1 MPLHA
6 EWWRAAER
14 GVYSHVIKTPM
25 DHDRPATAVAVP
37 DRRIRSLQSRRTK
50 QTDRQTMPYGWT
62 RCDGS
67 LLLSAAQ
74 SRCFVARLSQCSVAL
89 SHTHSFLVRLLMDEA
104 VASCSDLSR
113 SRIEVC
119 VCGYVCVY
127 MRPRSGSGR
136 GGSKLGEEWYVLL
149 QCQQRLLHTRE
160 KAARRA
166 QPFKARVE
174 TQPPQSAF
182 ANAAMTRCTAAP
194 RDG

>member
-1 MPLHA
+1 MP
-6 EWWRAAER
+6 
-14 GVYSHVIKTPM
+14 
-25 DHDRPATAVAVP
+25 
-37 DRRIRSLQSRRTK
+37 SRRTK

-89 SHTHSFLVRLLMDEA
+89 SHTHSFLVRLLMHEA
-104 VASCSDLSR
+104 VASCADFALTSPA
-113 SRIEVC
+113 VC
-119 VCGYVCVY
+119 VDVCVY
-127 MRPRSGSGR
+127 MRPRSGSER
-136 GGSKLGEEWYVLL
+136 GAQSRARSGMYFCSASSACCTQERRQLDVRS
-149 QCQQRLLHTRE
+149 RL
-160 KAARRA
+160 RA
-166 QPFKARVE
+166 KRVE

>member
-1 MPLHA
+1 MYRSKHPWTTTDRRQQWLYQTEGFDPCH
-6 EWWRAAER
+6 R
-14 GVYSHVIKTPM
+14 GARNRQI
-25 DHDRPATAVAVP
+25 DRQGPTAGLGAMGLSPSLCGAISMLRCSPAT
-37 DRRIRSLQSRRTK
+37 QS
-50 QTDRQTMPYGWT
+50 
-62 RCDGS
+62 
-67 LLLSAAQ
+67 Q
-74 SRCFVARLSQCSVAL
+74 SSVVL

-136 GGSKLGEEWYVLL
+136 GGQSRARSGMYFCR
-149 QCQQRLLHTRE
+149 CQQRLLHTRDV
-160 KAARRA
+160 RSRLS
-166 QPFKARVE
+166 KARVE